1 VAFVNNN
8 ETSGCENEMKSTYV
22 IETRVIMYIEKGTEL
37 SIDSDE
43 VI

>member
-1 VAFVNNN
+1 MAFVNNN
-8 ETSGCENEMKSTYV
+8 EMSGCDNEMKSTYG
-22 IETRVIMYIEKGTEL
+22 IETRVIMYIEKRTEL